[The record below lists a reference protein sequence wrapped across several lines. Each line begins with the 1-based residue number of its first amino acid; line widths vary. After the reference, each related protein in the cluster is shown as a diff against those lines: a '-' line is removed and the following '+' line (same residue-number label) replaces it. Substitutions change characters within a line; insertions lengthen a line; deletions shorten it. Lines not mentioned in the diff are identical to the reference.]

1 MDSIPFKNSEKMCKN
16 SEKCPRALRKC
27 TGNVRVLCSLLLLP
41 AVATS
46 ALKQNFQAVEE
57 LAEGSKIV
65 SLVALAYR
73 CPAHET
79 NLTNQSAFL
88 NRC

>member
-16 SEKCPRALRKC
+16 SEKMSKSSEKMYRKC
-27 TGNVRVLCSLLLLP
+27 PVLCSLLLLP

-57 LAEGSKIV
+57 LAEGSKNC
-65 SLVALAYR
+65 VACCPCLAL
-73 CPAHET
+73 P
-79 NLTNQSAFL
+79 SA
-88 NRC
+88 